1 MNGGEFWS
9 TGANP
14 MISRTIGYPERETIT
29 VRVTNDIGDVAES
42 TTKVVTHEGDWT
54 DNTMTPPRNVTAE
67 CTANGEII
75 VSRPAGKPNRAKHLL
90 FRLNDV
96 DLDYIPATEL
106 SATITDIDNVSEI
119 SSLKVAWLDEDYE
132 LGNWAEVALDC
143 PESININPVETGI
156 SATCSAL
163 WMIAVVAACVIFA
176 HKKYLPH

>member
-9 TGANP
+9 TGANST
-14 MISRTIGYPERETIT
+14 ISRTIGYPERETIT

-42 TTKVVTHEGDWT
+42 TTIVVTRECALT
-54 DNTMTPPRNVTAE
+54 DTTMTPPRNVSAE
-67 CTANGEII
+67 CAANGGII
-75 VSRPAGKPNRAKHLL
+75 VSRPDGKPNRAKHLL

-106 SATITDIDNVSEI
+106 SATITDVDNVSEA

-143 PESININPVETGI
+143 PESINIDPVETGI

-163 WMIAVVAACVIFA
+163 WMIIVVAACVIFA